1 MDIKQRYPKNFND
14 NKYTRV
20 NENELQ
26 YTVGIWI
33 LILAI
38 NPYLLKA
45 KNLAAHR
52 YSVLLQY
59 SSQCDLNTDGQKMKI
74 KSKKEPSIHVESKLN
89 LTVIKH

>member
-74 KSKKEPSIHVESKLN
+74 KSKKEPNTHVESKLN